1 MKLVETDADRPEDET
16 EPAPAVTPPVPE
28 KRRAYASLIFT
39 AAILIGTVVGIYSV
53 FPARKDEATRQVVSQ
68 HRRSDV
74 AWQLAAPSRAELE
87 AWTLALAGDG
97 APLPPEHAEMTIVGA
112 RPIEIHHRDA
122 AFMRFR
128 VGSDEVSYLVAPT
141 SDAPEGR
148 ASRRTGDDHI
158 EAWRSGKY
166 TCIAV
171 GPAASADAWKLWIG
185 VP

>member
-39 AAILIGTVVGIYSV
+39 AMILVGTVVGIYSV
-53 FPARKDEATRQVVSQ
+53 FPARKDEATRQVVAQ
-68 HRRSDV
+68 HRRGDA
-74 AWQLAAPSRAELE
+74 AWQLTAPSRAELA

-97 APLPPEHAEMTIVGA
+97 APLPPEHPELTIVGA
-112 RPIEIHHRDA
+112 RPVEIHHQDA

-128 VGSDEVSYLVAPT
+128 IGSDEVSYLVAPT
-141 SDAPEGR
+141 ADAPEGR
-148 ASRRTGDDHI
+148 ASQRSGDDQI
-158 EAWRSGKY
+158 EAWRTGKW

-171 GPAASADAWKLWIG
+171 GPAASAEAWKPRIG